1 MDCKVLKGHCHS
13 PCSGRPETVS
23 LSPGSLQPM
32 AGLLPVQASRCK
44 SLHPSKDTCVES
56 RVSQIKILLGWHP
69 SPVTL
74 ANIVWQSFLSIRLHW
89 SSIFHP
95 LLWKCKPE
103 KIPWKSASLCWGGYL
118 WVCLSETN
126 FSTDRNKT
134 KKNTIRILTEA
145 LMSSVV
151 VWINKYKMERPLRR
165 LSR

>member
-89 SSIFHP
+89 SSIFIHCCGNANQRRSHGRAP
-95 LLWKCKPE
+95 ACVGAVTSGFAFQRQTFLLTEIKQKRT
-103 KIPWKSASLCWGGYL
+103 
-118 WVCLSETN
+118 LSEYWQ
-126 FSTDRNKT
+126 K
-134 KKNTIRILTEA
+134 
-145 LMSSVV
+145 
-151 VWINKYKMERPLRR
+151 P
-165 LSR
+165 